1 LAIADRR
8 DLALDPAARDLLWRA
23 PRRDLCQGMCPDG
36 GGHRRLGAM
45 LLLDDSRVELSTN
58 FYGHTPTGV
67 LT

>member
-45 LLLDDSRVELSTN
+45 LLLDDSRVELST
-58 FYGHTPTGV
+58 
-67 LT
+67 